1 MLRSTLE
8 DELYEV
14 DHSKTTP
21 WPSHGGC
28 TADEVVAWPEFGPA
42 ALSFMDDHW
51 ELLQSTEVPQDLLI
65 VPQFS
70 SRRRQPVTRE
80 WQIHA
85 ALWLGIYRVVNFAAK
100 TLDLDIEWTCSAGQE
115 HAQPECVDS

>member
-1 MLRSTLE
+1 MMASRTEACNQLRIGAAVPTLWQVLRSTLE

-42 ALSFMDDHW
+42 ALSFMDDHR
-51 ELLQSTEVPQDLLI
+51 ELLQRL
-65 VPQFS
+65 
-70 SRRRQPVTRE
+70 
-80 WQIHA
+80 
-85 ALWLGIYRVVNFAAK
+85 
-100 TLDLDIEWTCSAGQE
+100 
-115 HAQPECVDS
+115 